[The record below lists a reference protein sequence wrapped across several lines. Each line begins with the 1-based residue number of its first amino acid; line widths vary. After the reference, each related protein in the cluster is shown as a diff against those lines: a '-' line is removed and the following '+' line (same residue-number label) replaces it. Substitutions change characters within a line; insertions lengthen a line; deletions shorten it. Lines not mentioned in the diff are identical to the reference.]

1 MQEITDY
8 GKVFETL
15 VQKTQ
20 DYIVGNNLS
29 AMVLGIS
36 GGIDSTVVAA
46 ICHEVSKRTNIPLI
60 GRSLPTTNNKTN
72 EVSTADLVGKAFCTD
87 YKVCPIDRFYHQFMI
102 DIVHKETG
110 SVRYKQNELTGG
122 FTIDLEDC
130 LKFQTPIAN
139 GNIQARLRMIYLYNL
154 ASIHRGLVMDT
165 DNLTENNLGYF
176 TIHGDVGDFNP
187 IGGLWKTEVFKLAE
201 WLISYYRTNSIKTM
215 EKSGLVD
222 YSEWE
227 EAVNADSLIYA
238 IEESL
243 KLKPTAGL
251 GITNN
256 DLEEIGAES
265 YDQVDDVLKVI
276 LAWKMITVPSKYN
289 FNNFIESDF
298 ISELTYIPE
307 EIIESANLDGATG
320 IKEFWYIV
328 LPMAYGTLSL
338 FIVTGVAG
346 IFLAQYAA
354 YDMYG
359 GYASTRIQGVGYW
372 FYVSMLNRFSEVSRS
387 AELPYYAALGVCLTF
402 ITLPLMFIT
411 KWATEKFGPSE
422 E

>member
-1 MQEITDY
+1 MKEITDY

-15 VQKTQ
+15 VEKTAKYLV
-20 DYIVGNNLS
+20 DNNIK
-29 AMVLGIS
+29 AQILGIS

-46 ICHEVSKRTNIPLI
+46 ICHEVSERTGIPLI

-110 SVRYKQNELTGG
+110 SVRYRQNELTGG

-154 ASIHRGLVMDT
+154 ASIHKGIVMDT

-187 IGGLWKTEVFKLAE
+187 IGGLWKTEVFELAA
-201 WLISYYRTNSIKTM
+201 WLVADYYKQYTFDSPEKDSKVFAKTQ
-215 EKSGLVD
+215 
-222 YSEWE
+222 
-227 EAVNADSLIYA
+227 A
-238 IEESL
+238 IMESL

-265 YDQVDDVLKVI
+265 YKQVDSILQEI
-276 LAWKMITVPSKYN
+276 LAWKWLSLEKRGDTYDSIWDMRNAFLEEQQMLDTPIEVIIAVTDRHFKSEFKRKQLPIKITR
-289 FNNFIESDF
+289 
-298 ISELTYIPE
+298 E
-307 EIIESANLDGATG
+307 EI
-320 IKEFWYIV
+320 V
-328 LPMAYGTLSL
+328 
-338 FIVTGVAG
+338 
-346 IFLAQYAA
+346 
-354 YDMYG
+354 
-359 GYASTRIQGVGYW
+359 
-372 FYVSMLNRFSEVSRS
+372 
-387 AELPYYAALGVCLTF
+387 
-402 ITLPLMFIT
+402 
-411 KWATEKFGPSE
+411 
-422 E
+422 